1 MSEPR
6 RFKWSERKNEW
17 LKRERSISFEEVA
30 FHINR
35 GNVLDVLPIP
45 RYPNQDMYVVRIRN
59 YVWIAPFIQENSNV
73 FLKTAYPSRKANRI
87 YLTDGMRNGE
97 ERQL

>member
-1 MSEPR
+1 MNEPR
-6 RFKWSERKNEW
+6 RFNWSERKNEW

-35 GNVLDVLPIP
+35 GSVLDILPNP
-45 RYPNQDMYVVRIRN
+45 RYPDQYMYVVRIRD
-59 YVWIAPFIQENSNV
+59 YVWIVPFIQDNSNV

-87 YLTDGMRNGE
+87 YLTDGRRNGE
-97 ERQL
+97 EQQP